1 MFLYGCVVPSFLHR
15 AHKRCT
21 LLGDTYHHVQF
32 LRTILEHRQ
41 QNMQVVKSKM
51 KAYFCKQR
59 RLRKLSR
66 PKRLKNPGRVI
77 SIKFDLVS
85 KLHLFTRTC
94 ILASY
99 KAAGVLKPRIIYS
112 SLPKVMSRF
121 YTKFLEK
128 SERRWKVDQNMKS

>member
-1 MFLYGCVVPSFLHR
+1 M
-15 AHKRCT
+15 
-21 LLGDTYHHVQF
+21 
-32 LRTILEHRQ
+32 
-41 QNMQVVKSKM
+41 
-51 KAYFCKQR
+51 
-59 RLRKLSR
+59 
-66 PKRLKNPGRVI
+66 

-121 YTKFLEK
+121 YTKRSVLGKVRKKMEGWSEHEK
-128 SERRWKVDQNMKS
+128 LTGSGSDICISKELNISI